1 LIKKTSN
8 GYIIKV
14 KEQYWRISTKM
25 HTKLT
30 GELNSTDDIFFGD
43 PKWFYNRF
51 VAISYVAEENSGKV
65 WTKDEDT
72 ILEEMIND
80 NFHIGDIAS
89 ELKRDIMSIAL
100 RGAKYVDIESNIIM
114 KIDRQS
120 LYYTRFTEF

>member
-1 LIKKTSN
+1 LLSPECIDISASVIPANN
-8 GYIIKV
+8 GIDFSV
-14 KEQYWRISTKM
+14 RSP
-25 HTKLT
+25 
-30 GELNSTDDIFFGD
+30 GNFFGD